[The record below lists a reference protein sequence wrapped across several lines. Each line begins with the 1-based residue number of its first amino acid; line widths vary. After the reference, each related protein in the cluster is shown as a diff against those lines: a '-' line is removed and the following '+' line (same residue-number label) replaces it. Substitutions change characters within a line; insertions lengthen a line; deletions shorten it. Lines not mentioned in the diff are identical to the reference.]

1 MGKVTFLAMCKID
14 SNPIVT
20 DANTKH
26 FHSWNLP
33 LYKEKGCEFLTF
45 FSKSR
50 GFDFSH
56 KKEGVCKIGGL
67 S

>member
-45 FSKSR
+45 FLKA
-50 GFDFSH
+50 
-56 KKEGVCKIGGL
+56 GGL
-67 S
+67 IFLIKRKAFVK